1 MKKTMIVLAL
11 LGLVSVGTMAFVEKG
26 NDEPPSRDRELRYER
41 HGCYG
46 HYDGD
51 HRHGRRGGCCGRER
65 YRDRREDMIVATTGR
80 NAGRAIMTVARR
92 PTATVTASCARLVP
106 SGITAIRAMTFTV
119 AVDGVPMKV
128 ARL

>member
-26 NDEPPSRDRELRYER
+26 TDEPPSRDRELRYER

-65 YRDRREDMIVATTGR
+65 YRDRRGGYDYCDYRQECGACHYDRCTSADCHR
-80 NAGRAIMTVARR
+80 NGELC
-92 PTATVTASCARLVP
+92 PSCAEWYNSHKGDDVYR
-106 SGITAIRAMTFTV
+106 R
-119 AVDGVPMKV
+119 
-128 ARL
+128 R

>member
-1 MKKTMIVLAL
+1 MSATAATAITTATTATAVAEDAAAGNAIVTVA
-11 LGLVSVGTMAFVEKG
+11 
-26 NDEPPSRDRELRYER
+26 
-41 HGCYG
+41 
-46 HYDGD
+46 
-51 HRHGRRGGCCGRER
+51 
-65 YRDRREDMIVATTGR
+65 EDMIVATTGR